1 MPARLPPTCHPL
13 ARRRSARRAFCIIAE
28 VFFRTLF
35 GLAGLLLSLLM
46 LLTVAV
52 MGAYAWVASDLPSV
66 KAVRNVQLQTPLR
79 VHAQGGEVIAVFGD
93 KRRKPVAYEQ
103 VPRRM
108 IEAFLAAEDDRFFEH
123 PGVDYMGLIR
133 AALELIRTGKK
144 TQGGSTITMQLARN
158 FFLTNQRTYERKIKE
173 IFLALRIERLFSKEE
188 ILSLYLNKIFLG
200 KRAYGVAA
208 AAEVYYGKDVA
219 ELTLA
224 QTAMLAGM
232 PKAPSVA
239 NPLTNPDK
247 ALERRNYVLKRM
259 RELDKISA
267 SEYAAALATGVSATP
282 HNPQVELKAPY
293 VAEMVRK
300 EMLERYGKEA
310 YTGGFTV
317 HTTVDAGLQRHAR
330 TSLRKGLL
338 AYSRRHGWIGA
349 EGRVAADVASDP
361 TALTREL
368 NALAVVGG
376 LEPGIVV
383 GVEGQMLHVAVKS
396 GEVVALDGG
405 AWRWARPRLAGGQ
418 VGARPENA
426 AAVAAV
432 GDVVRVS
439 GDGQTRR
446 LAQIPEVGGALVAL
460 APDSGAITALAGG
473 FDFYHS
479 KFNRA
484 TQARRQPGSSFKP
497 FVYSA
502 ALGNGLTPATIIKDT
517 PVVFTD
523 PDNRAWRPQNYSGKF
538 YGPTRLREALQFSR
552 NLVSVKLV
560 DQIGIEQTLDY
571 VRRFGFQRADQ
582 PRNLTLALGSG
593 TATPLELARGYA
605 VFANGGFLVK
615 PYLIDKITSLDGIVF
630 AAEPLALCTEGCAI
644 YPYDDAPGS
653 TDEGEDA
660 DVNGGTRTAPMETPD
675 AQYAPRAI
683 PSDVAYQM
691 TSMMRDVIRHGTGR
705 RARTLRRDDV
715 AGKTGTTNEQRDAWF
730 SGFNRDLV
738 CTVWVGF
745 DDHKPLGERE
755 TGAVAALPT
764 WIDFMR
770 KALADKPERPYYKP
784 PNIVSARIDPEN
796 GLLAHP
802 GDENAISETFRMR
815 HLPKKITKPA
825 KEGESSAETEG
836 LF

>member
-1 MPARLPPTCHPL
+1 M
-13 ARRRSARRAFCIIAE
+13 
-28 VFFRTLF
+28 FFKTLF
-35 GLAGLLLSLLM
+35 GLAGLLLSLLI

-52 MGAYAWVASDLPSV
+52 IGAYAWVASDLPSAE
-66 KAVRNVQLQTPLR
+66 AVRNVQLQTPLR
-79 VHAQGGEVIAVFGD
+79 VHARGGEVIAVFGD
-93 KRRKPVAYEQ
+93 KRRKPVSYEQ
-103 VPRRM
+103 VPERM

-232 PKAPSVA
+232 PKAPSVS

-259 RELDKISA
+259 HELDKINV
-267 SEYAAALATGVSATP
+267 SEYAEALAAGITATP
-282 HNPQVELKAPY
+282 HSLQVELKAPY

-300 EMLERYGKEA
+300 EMLERYGEEA

-317 HTTVDAGLQRHAR
+317 RTTVDSELQRHAQA
-330 TSLRKGLL
+330 SLRKGLL
-338 AYSRRHGWIGA
+338 AYSRRHGWIGT
-349 EGRVAADVASDP
+349 EGRVAVDVANDP
-361 TALTREL
+361 TALAREL

-383 GVEGQMLHVAVKS
+383 GVEGRTLHVAVKN
-396 GEVVALDGG
+396 GDVVALDAAG
-405 AWRWARPRLAGGQ
+405 WQWARPRLAGGR

-432 GDVVRVS
+432 GDVVRVF
-439 GDGQTRR
+439 GDDETRR
-446 LAQIPEVGGALVAL
+446 LAHIPEVGGALVAL
-460 APDSGAITALAGG
+460 APDSGAIIALTGG

-484 TQARRQPGSSFKP
+484 TQAKRQPGSSFKP

-523 PDNRAWRPQNYSGKF
+523 PNNRAWRPQNYSGKF

-560 DQIGIEQTLDY
+560 DQIGVEQTLDY

-593 TATPLELARGYA
+593 TATPLEIARGYA

-615 PYLIDKITSLDGIVF
+615 PYLIDKITVLDETVF

-644 YPYDDAPGS
+644 YPYDDAPEDA
-653 TDEGEDA
+653 DEGTPEDADA
-660 DVNGGTRTAPMETPD
+660 DVNDGTRTASMETPD

-691 TSMMRDVIRHGTGR
+691 TSMMRGVIRHGTGR

-738 CTVWVGF
+738 GTVWVGF

>member
-1 MPARLPPTCHPL
+1 MKHDETSMARLK
-13 ARRRSARRAFCIIAE
+13 
-28 VFFRTLF
+28 VFGKILF
-35 GLAGLLLSLLM
+35 GLASLLLSLFM
-46 LLTVAV
+46 LLVV
-52 MGAYAWVASDLPSV
+52 SIMGAYAWVAPDLPSV
-66 KAVRNVQLQTPLR
+66 EAVRSVQLQTPLR
-79 VHAQGGEVIAVFGD
+79 VYARDGEIIAVFGD

-108 IEAFLAAEDDRFFEH
+108 VEAFLAAEDDRFFEH
-123 PGVDYMGLIR
+123 PGVDYMGLVR
-133 AALELIRTGKK
+133 ATFQLIRTGKK

-173 IFLALRIERLFSKEE
+173 IFLALRLERLFSKEE

-208 AAEVYYGKDVA
+208 AADVYYGKDVG

-239 NPLTNPDK
+239 NPLNNPDK

-259 RELDKISA
+259 RELGKISA
-267 SEYAAALATGVSATP
+267 SEYAEALAAGITAAP
-282 HNPQVELKAPY
+282 HSTQIELEAPY
-293 VAEMVRK
+293 IAEMVRQ
-300 EMLERYGKEA
+300 EMFERYGEEA
-310 YTGGFTV
+310 YTGGFEV
-317 HTTVDAGLQRHAR
+317 RTTVNAELQRHAQA
-330 TSLRKGLL
+330 SLRKGLL
-338 AYSRRHGWIGA
+338 GYSRRHGWAGA
-349 EGRVAADVASDP
+349 EGRVAADVVNDP
-361 TALTREL
+361 AALARAL
-368 NALAVVGG
+368 AALAVVGE

-383 GVEGQMLHVAVKS
+383 GVEERTLHVAVKS
-396 GEVVALDGG
+396 GEVVALGVA
-405 AWRWARPRLAGGQ
+405 AWQWARPRLAGGQ
-418 VGARPENA
+418 IGARPENA
-426 AAVAAV
+426 MAVAAV
-432 GDVVRVS
+432 GDIVRVF
-439 GDGQTRR
+439 GNGETMR
-446 LAQIPEVGGALVAL
+446 LAHVPEVGGALVAL
-460 APDSGAITALAGG
+460 APESGAITALTGG

-523 PDNRAWRPQNYSGKF
+523 PNNRDWRPQNYSGRF
-538 YGPTRLREALQFSR
+538 YGPTRLREALKFSR

-560 DQIGIEQTLDY
+560 DQIGVDETLDY
-571 VRRFGFQRADQ
+571 VRRFGFKRADQ
-582 PRNLTLALGSG
+582 PHNLTLALGSG
-593 TATPLELARGYA
+593 TATPLEIARGYA

-615 PYLIDKITSLDGIVF
+615 PHLIDKITALGETVF
-630 AAEPLALCTEGCAI
+630 DAKPLALCTEGCA
-644 YPYDDAPGS
+644 PEPHEGAP
-653 TDEGEDA
+653 EDA
-660 DVNGGTRTAPMETPD
+660 HEDLQEGAGDAAQTAPIETRG

-691 TSMMRDVIRHGTGR
+691 TSMMRDVIRLGTGR
-705 RARTLRRDDV
+705 RARTLRRADI

-730 SGFNRDLV
+730 SGFNRDLA
-738 CTVWVGF
+738 CTVWIGF
-745 DDHKPLGERE
+745 DNHKPLGERE

-770 KALADKPERPYYKP
+770 KALDGKPERDYYKP
-784 PNIVSARIDPEN
+784 PNVISARIDPEN

-815 HLPKKITKPA
+815 HLPKKITQPN
-825 KEGESSAETEG
+825 KEGESAAETEG